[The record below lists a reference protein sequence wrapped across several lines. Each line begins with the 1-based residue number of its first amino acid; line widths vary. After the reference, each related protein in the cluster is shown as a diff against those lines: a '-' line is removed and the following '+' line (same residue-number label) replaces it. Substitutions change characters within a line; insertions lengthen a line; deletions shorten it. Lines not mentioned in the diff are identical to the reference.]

1 MIKTVNYRKANMLS
15 LPYHNKEGAVCF
27 LELVPGRNDVEGEI
41 LDAVEKHL
49 SEDKWDHY
57 MRHIDIEEIVQEDGS
72 EDYSELNAKDFIELI
87 KGTMDVD
94 KLCLYAEY
102 ESGRKGSE
110 KPRKSVLDA
119 IKDQD
124 EKLNTP
130 TD

>member
-1 MIKTVNYRKANMLS
+1 MIKTVNYQKANMLS
-15 LPYHNKEGAVCF
+15 LPYNDKMGNVMF
-27 LELVPGRNDVEGEI
+27 LELMPGRNDVDGDI
-41 LDAVEKHL
+41 LDAVQKHL

-72 EDYSELNAKDFIELI
+72 EDYSDLNAKDFIPLI
-87 KGTMDVD
+87 KGTMELDQLVM
-94 KLCLYAEY
+94 YAEY
-102 ESGRKGSE
+102 ESGQD

>member
-15 LPYHNKEGAVCF
+15 LPYNDKEGNVKF
-27 LELVPGRNDVEGEI
+27 LELMPGRNDVGGEI
-41 LDAVEKHL
+41 LDAIQKHL

-72 EDYSELNAKDFIELI
+72 EDYSSLNARDFIELI
-87 KGTMDVD
+87 KGTMDTD
-94 KLCLYAEY
+94 KLALYSDHEIVQT
-102 ESGRKGSE
+102 

-119 IKDQD
+119 INDQN